1 MADIIFFAAWFIW
14 FVYLW
19 GKEGASNGA
28 LSDERQAYEVHSC
41 SQHVHRH
48 CGIRG

>member
-28 LSDERQAYEVHSC
+28 LSDERQAYVHSC
-41 SQHVHRH
+41 SQHVHRPFNR
-48 CGIRG
+48 RG